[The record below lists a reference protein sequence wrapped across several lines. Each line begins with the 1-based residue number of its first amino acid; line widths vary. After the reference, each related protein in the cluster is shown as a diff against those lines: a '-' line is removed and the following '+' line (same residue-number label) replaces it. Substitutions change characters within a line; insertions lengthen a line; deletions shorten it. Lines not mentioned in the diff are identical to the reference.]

1 MNEARYARLFGLS
14 LAALFALVLALHAIA
29 VSEASFQGLPQSD
42 DASAEMHVDSVPAAS
57 P

>member
-42 DASAEMHVDSVPAAS
+42 EASPEMHADSVPAARL
-57 P
+57 

>member
-14 LAALFALVLALHAIA
+14 LAGLFALVLALHAIA

-42 DASAEMHVDSVPAAS
+42 EASPEMHADNVPAARL
-57 P
+57 